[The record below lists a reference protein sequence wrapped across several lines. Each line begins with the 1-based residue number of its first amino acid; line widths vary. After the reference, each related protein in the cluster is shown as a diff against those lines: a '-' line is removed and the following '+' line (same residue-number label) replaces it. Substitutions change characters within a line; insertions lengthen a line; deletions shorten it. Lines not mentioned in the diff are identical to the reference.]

1 MWTLTVLLNSDI
13 LKTSYFVTQICL
25 DRGLDSSEEQFQKDV
40 VSVSGFTGCVWME
53 EQFLWKKCGFKNT
66 WIWIDVAL
74 EKDGPQFQACNCLN
88 TFKFYNCPLWC
99 WQSDQLLEGQ
109 IVKKSVAG
117 PVTAVNAWDSNF
129 VPLSCSAEQFK
140 VHGLTSTL
148 VLSPVEVLEQ

>member
-1 MWTLTVLLNSDI
+1 MSPDSVNEFRHFENLIFCYPNSCGQGPWQLWRAVSKRCSFREQI
-13 LKTSYFVTQICL
+13 HWLRVGGRTIFV
-25 DRGLDSSEEQFQKDV
+25 
-40 VSVSGFTGCVWME
+40 
-53 EQFLWKKCGFKNT
+53 KKCGFKNI
-66 WIWIDVAL
+66 WICIDVAL
-74 EKDGPQFQACNCLN
+74 EKEGPQFQACNCLN

-129 VPLSCSAEQFK
+129 VPLSCSVEQFK

-148 VLSPVEVLEQ
+148 VLSPVEVLVQ